1 MDKYFSLKENVI
13 LVKRARRGLIMD
25 LNNKKIFSIDNLSA
39 KYLNQLL
46 KGSLIES
53 VLNSMKYESAQ
64 SFTKYMDLL
73 VKNNLAY
80 YSNTPDSYKTIS
92 DTNTLYIVQ

>member
-13 LVKRARRGLIMD
+13 LVKGAKRGLIMD

-53 VLNSMKYESAQ
+53 VLNSMKYEPAQ
-64 SFTKYMDLL
+64 SFTKYMDLVL
-73 VKNNLAY
+73 
-80 YSNTPDSYKTIS
+80 
-92 DTNTLYIVQ
+92 